1 MNIAQADPL
10 PQVKDF
16 VAKSGTTVPVLYDEG
31 QVITTKY
38 QVKFTPHM
46 VLIDKN
52 GYIVSVTRELPIDG
66 IREIFGE
73 KNEE

>member
-1 MNIAQADPL
+1 M
-10 PQVKDF
+10 PQVKEF

-31 QVITTKY
+31 QVITKKY

-52 GYIVSVTRELPIDG
+52 GAVVSVTRELPISE
-66 IREIFGE
+66 IRVMFGE
-73 KNEE
+73 TQEE